1 MTEPLMIGTR
11 GWNHV
16 SGGDFYPAELPD
28 DWRFCF
34 YSNNLR
40 SVLVPQETLDS
51 APRAEVAQ
59 WLEDSD
65 PAFRFVIELP
75 SILGSPL
82 TPGKHESA
90 LVQFL
95 ETIEPIAPR
104 TAGLL
109 LRIAPDTEALP
120 EWFEPLLNQ
129 VADIAPVCVDLP
141 EGPWRAPAVLTALE
155 RQGAGLAWYCTAET
169 APHPGGRLMV
179 ALAPPAPAREVRRF
193 IERLAQWQGKDALA
207 GLFFDAGA
215 AKAAQEARII
225 AELMGV

>member
-11 GWNHV
+11 GWNHA

-40 SVLVPQETLDS
+40 SVLVPQESWD
-51 APRAEVAQ
+51 AMQRADVAQ

-65 PAFRFVIELP
+65 PEFRFVVELP
-75 SILGSPL
+75 AMLGLPL
-82 TPGKHESA
+82 THGRREPA
-90 LVQFL
+90 LAQFL
-95 ETIEPIAPR
+95 DVIEPIAPR

-109 LRIAPDTEALP
+109 LRISPDTEVLLD
-120 EWFEPLLNQ
+120 WFEHFLNRLADVAPL
-129 VADIAPVCVDLP
+129 CVDLP
-141 EGPWRAPAVLTALE
+141 DGPWRAPAVYDALV
-155 RQGAGLAWYCTAET
+155 RQGAGLAWHCAREA

-179 ALAPPAPAREVRRF
+179 ALAPPAPAREVRHW
-193 IERLAQWQGKDALA
+193 IERLAQWQSQDAVA
-207 GLFFDAGA
+207 GLFFEAQA
-215 AKAAQEARII
+215 ARTAQEARLI